1 MESLNKLINFFI
13 LLLLGI
19 LLGFNIFLT
28 FIVAPLMFS
37 HFDNRLAGE
46 IMNTIFPVYFSSGWI
61 IGLLIYTLIAVLS
74 IKDKNIIRNLKS
86 FIIALSLVILSY
98 MALHKAV
105 LPLAQNLNNG
115 YYALL
120 DEGKKEE
127 ADKLHKKF
135 KKIHVLSSSLN
146 ILNLLLLAF
155 LFYNFY
161 SNLMKREKLP
171 NIS

>member
-1 MESLNKLINFFI
+1 MDSLSKFINFSI

-19 LLGFNIFLT
+19 LLGSNVFLT

-46 IMNTIFPVYFSSGWI
+46 IMNTIFPVYFSAGWI
-61 IGLLIYTLIAVLS
+61 IGLIIYTLIAILS

-86 FIIALSLVILSY
+86 FIIALSVIILSY

-115 YYALL
+115 YYELL
-120 DEGKKEE
+120 DDGQKEE
-127 ADKLHKKF
+127 ANKIHKKF
-135 KKIHVLSSSLN
+135 KKIHILSSVLN
-146 ILNLLLLAF
+146 TLNLLLLAF

-161 SNLMKREKLP
+161 SYLMKKEKLS
-171 NIS
+171 NIV